1 MEKYTFNGKTLEDAL
16 EVAYNELNVGKDDI
30 FYKSS
35 EQKGGLFKA
44 KKVEVEVIKKADV
57 DNFIKDFALKITSD
71 MGFQTQIESKVRDGI
86 LNITLHGDNNNLL
99 IGKDGKNMAALSTII
114 RQAVYNELGFFYKFN
129 LDVGEYK
136 LKQQKNIERMARSV
150 ARDVAKSKVEAKLE
164 PMNSY
169 ERRIVHNILNDDKY
183 VYTESFGE
191 EPNRYVV
198 IKPREQDK
206 ITN

>member
-1 MEKYTFNGKTLEDAL
+1 MKKYTFNGKTLEDAL

-57 DNFIKDFALKITSD
+57 DDFIKDFALKITSD

-86 LNITLHGDNNNLL
+86 LNITLHSDNNNLL

-136 LKQQKNIERMARSV
+136 LKQQKNIERMAKSV

-198 IKPREQDK
+198 IKPRED
-206 ITN
+206 

>member
-57 DNFIKDFALKITSD
+57 DDFIKDFALKITSD

-86 LNITLHGDNNNLL
+86 LNITLHSDNNNLL

-136 LKQQKNIERMARSV
+136 LKQQKNIERMAKSV

-198 IKPREQDK
+198 IKPREDYK
-206 ITN
+206 M

>member
-57 DNFIKDFALKITSD
+57 DDFIKDFALKITSD

-86 LNITLHGDNNNLL
+86 LNITLHSDNNNLL

-114 RQAVYNELGFFYKFN
+114 RQALYNELGFFYKFN

-136 LKQQKNIERMARSV
+136 LKQQKNIERMAKSV

-198 IKPREQDK
+198 IKPRED
-206 ITN
+206 

>member
-1 MEKYTFNGKTLEDAL
+1 MKKYTFNGKTLEDAL
-16 EVAYNELNVGKDDI
+16 KVAYNELNVGKDDI

-57 DNFIKDFALKITSD
+57 DDFIKDFALKITSD

-86 LNITLHGDNNNLL
+86 LNITLHSNNNNLL

-114 RQAVYNELGFFYKFN
+114 RQALYNELGFFYKFN

-136 LKQQKNIERMARSV
+136 LKQQKNIERMAKSV

-198 IKPREQDK
+198 IKPRED
-206 ITN
+206 

>member
-57 DNFIKDFALKITSD
+57 DDFIKDFALKITSD

-86 LNITLHGDNNNLL
+86 LNITLHSDNNNLL

-136 LKQQKNIERMARSV
+136 LKHQKNIERMAKSV

-198 IKPREQDK
+198 IKPRED
-206 ITN
+206 

>member
-44 KKVEVEVIKKADV
+44 KKVEVEVIKKTDV

-86 LNITLHGDNNNLL
+86 LNITLHSDNNNLL

-136 LKQQKNIERMARSV
+136 LKQQKNIERMAKSV

-198 IKPREQDK
+198 IKPRED
-206 ITN
+206 

>member
-1 MEKYTFNGKTLEDAL
+1 MEKYIFNGKTLEDAL

-57 DNFIKDFALKITSD
+57 DDFIKDFALKITSD

-86 LNITLHGDNNNLL
+86 LNITLHSDNNNLL

-136 LKQQKNIERMARSV
+136 LKQQKNIERMAKSV

-198 IKPREQDK
+198 IKPRED
-206 ITN
+206 

>member
-1 MEKYTFNGKTLEDAL
+1 MKKYTFNGKTLEDAL
-16 EVAYNELNVGKDDI
+16 EVAFNELNVSKDDI

-44 KKVEVEVIKKADV
+44 KKIEVEVIKKSDI
-57 DNFIKDFALKITSD
+57 DDFIKDFALKITSD
-71 MGFQTQIESKVRDGI
+71 MGFKTQIESKVRDGV
-86 LNITLHGDNNNLL
+86 LNITLHSDKNNLL

-114 RQAVYNELGFFYKFN
+114 RQVVYNELGFFYKFN

-136 LKQQKNIERMARSV
+136 LKQQKNIERMAKSV

-198 IKPREQDK
+198 IKPRED
-206 ITN
+206 

>member
-57 DNFIKDFALKITSD
+57 DDFIKDFALKITSD

-86 LNITLHGDNNNLL
+86 LNITLHSDNNNLL

-114 RQAVYNELGFFYKFN
+114 KQAVYNELGFFYKFN

-136 LKQQKNIERMARSV
+136 LKQQKNIERMAKSV

-198 IKPREQDK
+198 IKPRED
-206 ITN
+206 

>member
-57 DNFIKDFALKITSD
+57 DDFIKDFALKITSD

-86 LNITLHGDNNNLL
+86 LNITLHSDNNNLL

-136 LKQQKNIERMARSV
+136 LKQQKNIERMAKSV
-150 ARDVAKSKVEAKLE
+150 AIDVAKSKVEAKLE

-198 IKPREQDK
+198 IKPRED
-206 ITN
+206 

>member
-30 FYKSS
+30 SYKSS

-57 DNFIKDFALKITSD
+57 DDFIKDFALKITSD

-86 LNITLHGDNNNLL
+86 LNITLHSDNNNLL

-136 LKQQKNIERMARSV
+136 LKQQKNIERMAKSV

-198 IKPREQDK
+198 IKPRED
-206 ITN
+206 

>member
-44 KKVEVEVIKKADV
+44 KKVKVEVIKKADV
-57 DNFIKDFALKITSD
+57 DDFIKDFALKITSD

-86 LNITLHGDNNNLL
+86 LNITLHSDNNNLL

-136 LKQQKNIERMARSV
+136 LKQQKNIERMAKSV

-198 IKPREQDK
+198 IKPRED
-206 ITN
+206 

>member
-44 KKVEVEVIKKADV
+44 KKVEVEVIKSEQV
-57 DNFIKDFALKITSD
+57 DDFIKDFALKITSD

-86 LNITLHGDNNNLL
+86 LNITLHSDNNNLL

-136 LKQQKNIERMARSV
+136 LKQQKNIERMAKSV

-198 IKPREQDK
+198 IKPRED
-206 ITN
+206 

>member
-1 MEKYTFNGKTLEDAL
+1 MEKYTFNGKNLEDAL

-57 DNFIKDFALKITSD
+57 DDFIKDFALKITSD

-86 LNITLHGDNNNLL
+86 LNITLHSDNNNLL

-136 LKQQKNIERMARSV
+136 LKQQKNIERMAKSV

-198 IKPREQDK
+198 IKPRED
-206 ITN
+206 

>member
-57 DNFIKDFALKITSD
+57 DDFIKDFALKITSD

-86 LNITLHGDNNNLL
+86 LNITLHSDNNNLL

-136 LKQQKNIERMARSV
+136 LKQQKNIERMAKSV

-198 IKPREQDK
+198 IKPRK
-206 ITN
+206 NLPF

>member
-57 DNFIKDFALKITSD
+57 DDFIKDFALKITSD

-86 LNITLHGDNNNLL
+86 LNITLHSDNNNLL

-136 LKQQKNIERMARSV
+136 LKQQKNIERMAKSV

-164 PMNSY
+164 SMNSY

-198 IKPREQDK
+198 IKPRED
-206 ITN
+206 